1 VLTFYSEAHYNQ
13 VLIDLSLNLRAC
25 ISQRLV
31 PRFDSEGRVLVQ
43 EILYQSSFAS
53 KLIEKGNITALKD
66 LMAKSNEVG
75 MQTFDQHLFQL
86 YRSGV
91 ISLDSTIAFADSA
104 DDMRLM
110 IKLNRSIDVD
120 ADRVDTDAAEITI
133 NMD

>member
-1 VLTFYSEAHYNQ
+1 
-13 VLIDLSLNLRAC
+13 
-25 ISQRLV
+25 
-31 PRFDSEGRVLVQ
+31 
-43 EILYQSSFAS
+43 
-53 KLIEKGNITALKD
+53 
-66 LMAKSNEVG
+66 
-75 MQTFDQHLFQL
+75 L